1 MLSANPSFLL
11 SFRRRSLLRRMQR
24 TRNSHF
30 VAGYVVDQ
38 EIVFV
43 GDKFSGVLQVLKAA
57 DLGLIGQTFGI
68 F

>member
-1 MLSANPSFLL
+1 
-11 SFRRRSLLRRMQR
+11 MQR

-43 GDKFSGVLQVLKAA
+43 GDKFSDVLQVPKAV
-57 DLGLIGQTFGI
+57 DLGLIGQTFG
-68 F
+68 FF

>member
-11 SFRRRSLLRRMQR
+11 SFRRRPLLRRLQR

-30 VAGYVVDQ
+30 VARYVVDQ

-43 GDKFSGVLQVLKAA
+43 GDKFSGVLHSPKAA
-57 DLGLIGQTFGI
+57 DLGLIGKTFGI

>member
-1 MLSANPSFLL
+1 MLSSNPSFLL
-11 SFRRRSLLRRMQR
+11 SFRRRPLLHRLQR

-43 GDKFSGVLQVLKAA
+43 GNKFSGVLHAPKAT
-57 DLGLIGQTFGI
+57 DLGVIGQTFG
-68 F
+68 FF

>member
-1 MLSANPSFLL
+1 
-11 SFRRRSLLRRMQR
+11 MQR

-43 GDKFSGVLQVLKAA
+43 GDKFSGVLPVLKAV